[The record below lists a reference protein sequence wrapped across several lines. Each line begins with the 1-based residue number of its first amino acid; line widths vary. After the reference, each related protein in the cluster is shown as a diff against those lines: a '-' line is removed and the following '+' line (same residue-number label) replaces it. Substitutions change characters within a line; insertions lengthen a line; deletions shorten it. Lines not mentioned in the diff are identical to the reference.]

1 VLIVYCSSH
10 FAAGKSVVDRAMAK
24 AKKAAAAAPAAS
36 ASEDTGERPAF
47 ALTSLTSVF
56 ERLCIF
62 FYHTC
67 LLTVLFSL
75 CPGLWAVLSEMEVL
89 ISGMID

>member
-1 VLIVYCSSH
+1 MSAVSVNECAVLIVYCSSH

-62 FYHTC
+62 FLSHMPADC
-67 LLTVLFSL
+67 FIFFMSRLV
-75 CPGLWAVLSEMEVL
+75 GRAV
-89 ISGMID
+89 

>member
-47 ALTSLTSVF
+47 ALTSVF